1 MSVRRVEAAGA
12 NEADGHG
19 YVVADEGRERLAV
32 GGNGFPAGT
41 SCNGAGGW
49 VLEVKLEVRG
59 TKVDAIGRGSG
70 ELKLLDTGSRYKAL
84 VCLPLMLNEVLSIS
98 RPLYSLSSRQ
108 LSVISDTIRN
118 RS

>member
-1 MSVRRVEAAGA
+1 MSVRRVDAAGA

-49 VLEVKLEVRG
+49 VLEVKLEVCG
-59 TKVDAIGRGSG
+59 TKKVDVIGRGSG
-70 ELKLLDTGSRYKAL
+70 ELKLLDQVEVVRGAL
-84 VCLPLMLNEVLSIS
+84 TL
-98 RPLYSLSSRQ
+98 
-108 LSVISDTIRN
+108 
-118 RS
+118 